1 MAKKNKSS
9 KKSRCWKGYKPKPGS
24 TPYADGSCI
33 KEANVQ
39 LGRAVAKSL
48 GIEEAGPIV
57 KKLLKT
63 GAKVAAKVAGKAA
76 LKKVLDVRGAENAQS
91 SIVDEAAAWT
101 KKSGQNPDGGLNAKG
116 RASAKA
122 DGHDLK
128 APVTSDKPKGKA
140 KARKKSF
147 CARMGGMRKRQKASN
162 NTGEDRLS
170 KSLRKWKC

>member
-1 MAKKNKSS
+1 MAKKKKST

-33 KEANVQ
+33 KEANVNMGRVMAEA
-39 LGRAVAKSL
+39 LGLKTV
-48 GIEEAGPIV
+48 
-57 KKLLKT
+57 LKT
-63 GAKVAAKVAGKAA
+63 GAKVAGKIAGKAA
-76 LKKVLDVRGAENAQS
+76 KKGLENSMKQSAEADGAQG
-91 SIVDEAAAWT
+91 SIVGEGAAWT
-101 KKSGQNPDGGLNAKG
+101 KKEGQNPDGGLNAKG

-128 APVTSDKPKGKA
+128 APVTSKNPKGKA

-147 CARMGGMRKRQKASN
+147 CARMSGMRKRQKPSN

-170 KSLRKWKC
+170 KSLRKWNC

>member
-39 LGRAVAKSL
+39 LGRAIAKSL
-48 GIEEAGPIV
+48 GIEEAGPVV
-57 KKLLKT
+57 KTLLKT
-63 GAKVAAKVAGKAA
+63 GAKVAGKAA
-76 LKKVLDVRGAENAQS
+76 LKKVLNVKGSENAQS
-91 SIVDEAAAWT
+91 SIVDEGAAWT
-101 KKSGQNPDGGLNAKG
+101 KKEGQNPDGGLNAKG

-122 DGHDLK
+122 DGHNLK

-147 CARMGGMRKRQKASN
+147 CARMSGMRKRQKASN